1 MAEAEMT
8 IKTEFNFDKRAER
21 YDDSVDNY
29 TIPHELMVTITLAE
43 YRRLLQKE
51 AKAEADAAKRDQ
63 WERQQEISRLKE
75 EVAALRAALCAKGEA
90 EGPEDGEDQ

>member
-51 AKAEADAAKRDQ
+51 AKAEADAANADKWKR
-63 WERQQEISRLKE
+63 EQEIRRLTE
-75 EVAALRAALCAKGEA
+75 EVDALRAALYAKKEA